1 MAQKLTN
8 QELEKQTIIEN
19 YEWSSYKRS
28 EKTETHYQAV
38 KEALQETI
46 NDNLEYLRYAIAKGY
61 FEMTEEEMQETALH
75 NALVHLAGR
84 EMKWSIEGAEHF
96 AFEILQDVNAHE
108 EAAQVA
114 KVLGLNLKP
123 YEVE

>member
-1 MAQKLTN
+1 MTEQIETYTKK
-8 QELEKQTIIEN
+8 ELAIIEK
-19 YEWSSYKRS
+19 YEFKNYKRS
-28 EKTETHYQAV
+28 ERHDKKYNALAKALKPLI
-38 KEALQETI
+38 KE
-46 NDNLEYLRYAIAKGY
+46 NLEYLRYAIAKHY
-61 FEMTEEEMQETALH
+61 FSMTKDEMQDTALH

-84 EMKWSIEGAEHF
+84 EMKWSIDGAYHF
-96 AFEILQDVNAHE
+96 AFEILQDVNAHT